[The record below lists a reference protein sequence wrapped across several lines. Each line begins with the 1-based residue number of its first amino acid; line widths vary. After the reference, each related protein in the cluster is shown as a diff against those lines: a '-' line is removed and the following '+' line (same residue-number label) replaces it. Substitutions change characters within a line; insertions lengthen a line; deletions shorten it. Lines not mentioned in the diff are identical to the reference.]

1 MERPYNQLLQA
12 ILDIGE
18 DMQNCGAEI
27 SRVEE
32 SINRM
37 CAGYGVRRV
46 HTFTIT
52 ANMIVSLELD
62 GGTVVTQTRRI
73 HPGAIDFSRLD
84 RLNDL
89 ARYICAHAPPVEE
102 VRARYAALDAPRPLA
117 RPAAY
122 FGAALVTSAFAVFF
136 GGSAWDALSAAVL
149 ALGIETL
156 TRLPLRR
163 DANPILYLFLTS
175 LLTGL
180 GGIALV
186 RLGAGEHLDRILIG
200 CVMLTIPGVAITNAV
215 RDLLSGDTV
224 SGLARLSESLLQAA
238 GIAFG
243 FYLAIY
249 LWGRGL

>member
-1 MERPYNQLLQA
+1 MERRYRALLRA

-32 SINRM
+32 SVNRM
-37 CAGYGVRRV
+37 CAGYGPERV

-52 ANMIVSLELD
+52 GTMVVSLEL
-62 GGTVVTQTRRI
+62 GGGGVITQTRRI
-73 HPGAIDFSRLD
+73 RPGSVDFARLD
-84 RLNDL
+84 KLNDL
-89 ARYICAHAPPVEE
+89 SRYICANAPPVEE
-102 VRARYAALDAPRPLA
+102 IRARYAALGAPAALPRPVTCFASALI
-117 RPAAY
+117 AA
-122 FGAALVTSAFAVFF
+122 AFAVFF
-136 GGSAWDALSAAVL
+136 GGNLRDALSAAVL
-149 ALGIETL
+149 ALLIDAL
-156 TRLPLRR
+156 MRLPLRR
-163 DANPILYLFLTS
+163 DANPILYLFCTS

-186 RLGAGEHLDRILIG
+186 RLGLGGHLDRILIG

-224 SGLARLSESLLQAA
+224 SGLARLCESLLQAG

>member
-1 MERPYNQLLQA
+1 MRRPYNQLLRA

-32 SINRM
+32 SVNRM
-37 CAGYGVRRV
+37 CAGYDVERV

-52 ANMIVSLELD
+52 GNMIVSLELKD
-62 GGTVVTQTRRI
+62 GAVITQTRRI
-73 HPGAIDFSRLD
+73 RPGAIDFSRLD

-89 ARYICAHAPPVEE
+89 ARHICAAAPPVEE
-102 VRARYAALDAPRPLA
+102 VRARYAALGPPRPLP

-122 FGAALVTSAFAVFF
+122 AAAALIASAFAVFF
-136 GGSAWDALSAAVL
+136 GGDLWDALSAGVL

-156 TRLPLRR
+156 MRLPLRR
-163 DANPILYLFLTS
+163 DANPILYVFLVS

-186 RLGAGEHLDRILIG
+186 RLGVGAHLDQILIG
-200 CVMLTIPGVAITNAV
+200 CVMLTIPGVAITNAL

-224 SGLARLSESLLQAA
+224 SGLARLCESLLQAA
-238 GIAFG
+238 AIAFG
-243 FYLAIY
+243 FALAIY

>member
-122 FGAALVTSAFAVFF
+122 FG
-136 GGSAWDALSAAVL
+136 GSAWDALSAAVL